1 MNTITA
7 KIKGIKYTPFLCRKL
22 KVYSLNELDKALS
35 SEATFI
41 LKVNEK
47 NHIALSWWVSAKRT
61 RSYPYARVYDSL
73 SFGGRRVTIIP
84 VLKDEGKERNGKSLL
99 KFAGGLKHLDINW
112 EEKEKKIMEFRK
124 NFDKRVGETIR
135 YMEKSRK

>member
-1 MNTITA
+1 MTNVNIS
-7 KIKGIKYTPFLCRKL
+7 IKKEAYDFLKSF
-22 KVYSLNELDKALS
+22 KTKDKS
-35 SEATFI
+35 FSDVI
-41 LKVNEK
+41 LE
-47 NHIALSWWVSAKRT
+47 
-61 RSYPYARVYDSL
+61 
-73 SFGGRRVTIIP
+73 
-84 VLKDEGKERNGKSLL
+84 LKDEGKERNGKSLL